1 MSVRIRLRRMG
12 AKKNPF
18 YRIIVADSKKPRD
31 GRYIDSIGTYDPLKE
46 PSSIQIEE
54 EKLFGWLKDG
64 AQPSDPVWDLLSR
77 LGLRQ
82 KWEMLRRG
90 EDLSDWQP
98 PAPRT
103 PREKKAQVAEEK
115 GAAEKVEVEEAAKP
129 PAAPAE
135 EKVEAKPAAAPEEE
149 KVEAK
154 AEEAPAG
161 SKETAEKAKPE
172 AAKEEK
178 AAAGEKTAEPKAK
191 GKEAAGEADK
201 KEEVKAEKISKKE
214 DVEKNNAENA

>member
-1 MSVRIRLRRMG
+1 VSVRIRLRRMG

-54 EKLFGWLKDG
+54 EKLFGWLKNG

-90 EDLSDWQP
+90 EDLSGWQP

-103 PREKKAQVAEEK
+103 PRERKAQVAEEK
-115 GAAEKVEVEEAAKP
+115 DTAGKVKAEK
-129 PAAPAE
+129 PAAP
-135 EKVEAKPAAAPEEE
+135 PPEESI
-149 KVEAK
+149 EAK
-154 AEEAPAG
+154 AEETPVK
-161 SKETAEKAKPE
+161 SESPETAKAKE
-172 AAKEEK
+172 DKKEDHKKDK
-178 AAAGEKTAEPKAK
+178 AATGQKTAEPKAK
-191 GKEAAGEADK
+191 GKQAAGKDDK
-201 KEEVKAEKISKKE
+201 KEEVKAENKSKKE
-214 DVEKNNAENA
+214 DVEKDNAENA